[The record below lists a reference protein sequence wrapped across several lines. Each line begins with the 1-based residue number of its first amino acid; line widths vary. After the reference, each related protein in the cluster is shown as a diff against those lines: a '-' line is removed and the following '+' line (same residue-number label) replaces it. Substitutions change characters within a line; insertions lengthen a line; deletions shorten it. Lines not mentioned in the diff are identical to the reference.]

1 MLLLDPS
8 IMRYDKITEQELKV
22 TFCRTCRTCPSIEIS
37 LDSNDV
43 IIGGEKEGISTFSKD
58 EFSMLIEAAKRGIFD
73 KYFNN

>member
-1 MLLLDPS
+1 
-8 IMRYDKITEQELKV
+8 MRYDKITEQELKV